1 MLKGGKITKT
11 KWYVKPI
18 YLLAALALVLAL
30 GIVAV
35 PMAGTME
42 TSSNEL

>member
-1 MLKGGKITKT
+1 MSKT
-11 KWYVKPI
+11 KWYARLI
-18 YLLAALALVLAL
+18 YALVISL
-30 GIVAV
+30 GLVAV